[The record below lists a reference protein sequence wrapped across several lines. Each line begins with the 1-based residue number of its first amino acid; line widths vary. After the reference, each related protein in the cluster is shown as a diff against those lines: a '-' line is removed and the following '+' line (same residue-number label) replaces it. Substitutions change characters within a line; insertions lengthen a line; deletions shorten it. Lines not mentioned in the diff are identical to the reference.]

1 MKISISMILV
11 FVALA
16 NSAII
21 SDRIFEEVIEEEWE
35 SFKLKHTKSYDLL
48 QDGFRRKIF
57 MENKHRIAQH
67 NTLYHQNKTSYKMKI
82 NKYGD
87 LLEHEFTGKEII
99 EMKFNNCGVSE
110 TTVLQLHAWY
120 LMENLQKNIMSSIF
134 LIFRIDEWVPKRFKK

>member
-1 MKISISMILV
+1 MIFIHVAFL
-11 FVALA
+11 ALA

-35 SFKLKHTKSYDLL
+35 SFKLRHKKSYDLL

-67 NTLYHQNKTSYKMKI
+67 NILYHQNKTSYKMKI

-87 LLEHEFTGKEII
+87 LLEHEFTGKGII
-99 EMKFNNCGVSE
+99 KMKFNNCGVSE
-110 TTVLQLHAWY
+110 ITYMVFDGKIY
-120 LMENLQKNIMSSIF
+120 KKIYVKFKRIIF
-134 LIFRIDEWVPKRFKK
+134 LIFRFDEWVPKRFKK

>member
-1 MKISISMILV
+1 MIFIHVAFL
-11 FVALA
+11 ALA

-21 SDRIFEEVIEEEWE
+21 SARIFEEVIEEEWE
-35 SFKLKHTKSYDLL
+35 SFKLKHEKSYDLL

-99 EMKFNNCGVSE
+99 KMKFNNCGVSE
-110 TTVLQLHAWY
+110 TTVLQLHIFDRKSTKKY
-120 LMENLQKNIMSSIF
+120 HEFYFSNL
-134 LIFRIDEWVPKRFKK
+134 

>member
-1 MKISISMILV
+1 MKISISMILIYV
-11 FVALA
+11 AFLALA

-21 SDRIFEEVIEEEWE
+21 SAGIFEEVIEEEWE
-35 SFKLKHTKSYDLL
+35 SFKLKHKKSYDLL

-67 NTLYHQNKTSYKMKI
+67 NILYHQNKTSYKMKI

-99 EMKFNNCGVSE
+99 KIIIIIIIYKNNYGVSE
-110 TTVLQLHAWY
+110 TTVLQLHWY
-120 LMENLQKNIMSSIF
+120 LMDKSTKNIF
-134 LIFRIDEWVPKRFKK
+134 CEV